1 MGKRTLIEQLCHALG
16 KNNDAS
22 YAVVAVATAKGIF
35 RPMFTMMDKHE
46 EYETKKYTAIREGM
60 TEVIAI
66 PCYMML
72 PKLAQ
77 KVIAPLICNGKH
89 SDKVQTA
96 GKTLSFVAVCVS
108 ALIIIPAVCSA
119 AINPIMDFMAENKK
133 RKQAKLNNIDLCDE
147 CKAKTLDIKEVD
159 DDEHVVAP
167 VQASTPLAQVN
178 ASTPLKK
185 TYSAFQPINYN
196 SGLTIGGGK

>member
-77 KVIAPLICNGKH
+77 KVIVPMICNGKH

-119 AINPIMDFMAENKK
+119 VINPIMDFMAENKR
-133 RKQAKLNNIDLCDE
+133 RKQEKLNKLNLCDD
-147 CKAKTLDIKEVD
+147 CVNKLDIKEDAIASPQVTAQISQ
-159 DDEHVVAP
+159 VSAAAP
-167 VQASTPLAQVN
+167 LSKVYN
-178 ASTPLKK
+178 
-185 TYSAFQPINYN
+185 AFQPLTYN

>member
-77 KVIAPLICNGKH
+77 KVIAPMICNGKH

-119 AINPIMDFMAENKK
+119 VINPIMDFMAENKR
-133 RKQAKLNNIDLCDE
+133 RKQEKLNKLNLCDD
-147 CKAKTLDIKEVD
+147 CVNKLDIKEAAIASPQVTAQISQ
-159 DDEHVVAP
+159 VSAAAP
-167 VQASTPLAQVN
+167 LSKVYN
-178 ASTPLKK
+178 
-185 TYSAFQPINYN
+185 AFQPLTYN